1 MRKRGKNSVKN
12 NSACHTPTI
21 WLFQLLAA
29 CLCTW
34 VLAAD
39 NYVIFEDDFDSD
51 SDGPMALC
59 MLLELEAA
67 GECKIIAC
75 GTSELNEDSTST
87 MAATLHYFGRGDIP
101 LGSLRDDLW
110 PTAIMAAK
118 NLYDSSLFCQY
129 MAADTFNYGHT
140 RRHRREYP
148 DAIEVY
154 AKALNALPLGA
165 KAKIIITGGQTN
177 LRTFL
182 EQHPQLVRDRVSELH
197 FMGGRC
203 NPTDPETQWQKDSNI
218 SNTDPFA
225 VKYIVENWPT
235 EIPVYIA
242 DSYLGYGVHSCRPG
256 LRAQLSD
263 LHPAKRI
270 FLLHRQPI
278 DRPVAA
284 ALDLMS
290 VITAVRGFT
299 NLNGVDIVKVRGTLE
314 INDDSSSSSYGYHR
328 FISSPDGPHTLLR
341 RVRDAATAEKL
352 ADYIDDILLLR
363 GGDAG
368 DGVFR
373 DEFTVPVKDPSETL
387 QIRRGWTKAGD
398 ADSDTLIETGEYQK
412 YSDRYF
418 EASQYVQFNGNSSTA
433 PYNVQVQDFGSK
445 DVRVRTRVMVT
456 QPDGYVGLCVRSD
469 GGGTNVLGLNL
480 RIQPGIPGL
489 RLYNN
494 DSSLVQN
501 RAYGPA
507 SAFALNTWYTLDL
520 QVEGDQLVGR
530 LYDDEEGQTI
540 IEQVEFTLPSVDDRR
555 WAGLIARDQGE
566 RANWFQ
572 SGVRASSRRN
582 SLTNGVSGRQGE

>member
-1 MRKRGKNSVKN
+1 MKRLLLL
-12 NSACHTPTI
+12 TT
-21 WLFQLLAA
+21 LLALPCGFWLTPCSA
-29 CLCTW
+29 GEMPF
-34 VLAAD
+34 
-39 NYVIFEDDFDSD
+39 VIFEDDFDSD

-59 MLLELEAA
+59 LLLELEAA

-75 GTSELNEDSTST
+75 GTSELHEDSTAT

-101 LGSLRDDLW
+101 LGSYRDDLR
-110 PTAIMAAK
+110 PYDPDTTQ
-118 NLYDSSLFCQY
+118 LYDHSLYCET
-129 MAADTFNYGHT
+129 MAADEFNYGHT
-140 RRHRREYP
+140 RRQRREDP

-154 AKALNALPLGA
+154 AKALNALPPGA
-165 KAKIIITGGQTN
+165 KAKIIVTGGQTN

-203 NPTDPETQWQKDSNI
+203 NPNDPETQWQKDSNI

-256 LRAQLSD
+256 FRAQLSD

-299 NLNGVDIVKVRGTLE
+299 NLNGADITKVRGTLE
-314 INDDSSSSSYGYHR
+314 INDDSSSSHYGHHR
-328 FISSPDGPHTLLR
+328 FIFSPDGPHTLLR
-341 RVRDAATAEKL
+341 RVRDTATAEKL

-373 DEFTVPVKDPSETL
+373 DEFTVPAGYPSETL
-387 QIRRGWTKAGD
+387 QTRSGWTKAG
-398 ADSDTLIETGEYQK
+398 AANSDTLIETGEYQR

-418 EASQYVQFNGNSSTA
+418 EASQYVQFSGNSSTA
-433 PYNVQVQDFGSK
+433 PYNVQVKDFGRK
-445 DVRVRTRVMVT
+445 DVRVRARVMVT

-469 GGGTNVLGLNL
+469 GGGADALGLNL
-480 RIQPGIPGL
+480 RIQPGSRGL

-494 DSSLVQN
+494 DSPLAQT
-501 RAYGPA
+501 RTLEPA
-507 SAFALNTWYTLDL
+507 HEFAVNTWYTLDL
-520 QVEGDQLVGR
+520 QVKGDRLIGR
-530 LYDDEEGQTI
+530 LCWDYNGRTLL
-540 IEQVEFTLPSVDDRR
+540 EQVEAKLLSSDDRR
-555 WAGLIARDQGE
+555 WAGLLARDKGE
-566 RANWFQ
+566 RADWFQ
-572 SGVRASSRRN
+572 SGVRQA
-582 SLTNGVSGRQGE
+582 GSGRGGSFDKQ